1 VSGNSENT
9 PSEGP
14 TCPSAEDPAQPAD
27 VPNAGCLMKLVVI
40 PMLIVA
46 IFAGVWLV
54 FGLLAHVGSDPKE
67 LIDDLKKEKDI
78 SWQKA
83 LTLANML
90 RDSQYQDLKRDPKI
104 AADVASVL
112 QSQIESGAVDAKA
125 VKLRV
130 FLSRAL
136 GEFEVPDVVP
146 ALIQAARFERDA
158 AEVDVR
164 RSALEAIA
172 VLATNIGPEELRK
185 NEQLMDVVL
194 EASTEQ
200 GEGPVDK
207 SRRDDLRLTA
217 AFTLGVI
224 GGDRSIER
232 LELLLDDPYPNA
244 RYNAATGLARH
255 GKVVAIPVLVE
266 MLDPDNPFSVEMEK
280 SDEAKQWKRDL
291 VVTNAIRA
299 VRQLAEKNSAAD
311 LSQLKA
317 ALEKVIGSGLKPG
330 VRTEARETLHALNSL
345 TAK

>member
-1 VSGNSENT
+1 MSGNSDKT
-9 PSEGP
+9 PPEGP
-14 TCPSAEDPAQPAD
+14 TRPSAEDSAHPAET
-27 VPNAGCLMKLVVI
+27 PNVGCLMKLVVI
-40 PMLIVA
+40 PMGIVA
-46 IFAGVWLV
+46 IFAGIWLV
-54 FGLLAHVGSDPKE
+54 FGLLAHMGNNPRE
-67 LIDDLKKEKDI
+67 LIEDLKKEKDI
-78 SWQKA
+78 TWQKA

-90 RDSQYQDLKRDPKI
+90 RDSQYQDLKRDPKT
-104 AADVASVL
+104 ATDVASVL
-112 QSQIESGAVDAKA
+112 QSQIESGAMDAKA

-146 ALIQAARFERDA
+146 ALIQAARVERDA
-158 AEVDVR
+158 VEVDVR
-164 RSALEAIA
+164 RSALEAIT

-185 NEQLMDVVL
+185 NERLMDVVL
-194 EASTEQ
+194 AAAAEQ

-207 SRRDDLRLTA
+207 NRRDELRLTA

-266 MLDPDNPFSVEMEK
+266 MLDPDNPFCVEMEK

-299 VRQLAEKNSAAD
+299 VRQLAEKKPTAD

-317 ALEKVIGSGLKPG
+317 ALEKVIGSDLKPG
-330 VRTEARETLHALNSL
+330 VRTEARETLHALKSL
-345 TAK
+345 PAK